1 MDINCFNDE
10 FNDKLNSKDQE
21 FFHNKLIIK
30 NGNIDKKNTI
40 EKLLKHYIS
49 LLGEDNPNRYVIL
62 LKILSFRE
70 YSFEKISDNF
80 KPSKNNFLI
89 KTGFKNDID
98 LILKN
103 FNWIDKDDVIHIF
116 LNNFYNFKYLSKH
129 VKKLRRN

>member
-116 LNNFYNFKYLSKH
+116 LNNFYNFNYLSKH